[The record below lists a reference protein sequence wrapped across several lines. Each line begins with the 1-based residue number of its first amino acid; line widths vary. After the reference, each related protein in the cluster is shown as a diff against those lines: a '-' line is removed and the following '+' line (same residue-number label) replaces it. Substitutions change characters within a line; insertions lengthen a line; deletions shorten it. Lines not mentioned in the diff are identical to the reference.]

1 MLLIITTEKMIL
13 IKKEDDETDDV
24 NHNYIGDEYKD
35 LIANIFKFEL
45 KNGDLHLTD
54 FDNQKLR
61 LTNIVKYLREKT
73 IDACDRLFNF
83 KLNVII
89 DD

>member
-1 MLLIITTEKMIL
+1 MY
-13 IKKEDDETDDV
+13 
-24 NHNYIGDEYKD
+24 HRYIGDEYKD

-45 KNGDLHLTD
+45 KNEDLHLTD

-61 LTNIVKYLREKT
+61 LTNIVKDLREKT

-89 DD
+89 DDYMPKIETQYDNKKEL

>member
-35 LIANIFKFEL
+35 LIVIFL
-45 KNGDLHLTD
+45 SLD
-54 FDNQKLR
+54 
-61 LTNIVKYLREKT
+61 
-73 IDACDRLFNF
+73 
-83 KLNVII
+83 
-89 DD
+89 